1 MHKKAPPPVKET
13 GLRLAD
19 ESSYE
24 GSTQT
29 YGIALAAL
37 DKLIIWASTP
47 HLGVDRLRSAP
58 RAEARND
65 DASCETAKS
74 ATEAAK
80 VATTTAATVMSSLF
94 LKRSKVSRP
103 SGQWRNDD
111 YDVIFKGAVVGRL
124 FLSAAAPQD
133 RQWMWIQHRTPAHG
147 YEPTRE
153 TAMAAFAK
161 SWRR

>member
-13 GLRLAD
+13 GARLAD
-19 ESSYE
+19 EPYE

-29 YGIALAAL
+29 CGIALAAL

-65 DASCETAKS
+65 DASCETTKS

-94 LKRSKVSRP
+94 LNARRSRVHLA
-103 SGQWRNDD
+103 N
-111 YDVIFKGAVVGRL
+111 GA
-124 FLSAAAPQD
+124 
-133 RQWMWIQHRTPAHG
+133 T
-147 YEPTRE
+147 T
-153 TAMAAFAK
+153 TTT
-161 SWRR
+161 